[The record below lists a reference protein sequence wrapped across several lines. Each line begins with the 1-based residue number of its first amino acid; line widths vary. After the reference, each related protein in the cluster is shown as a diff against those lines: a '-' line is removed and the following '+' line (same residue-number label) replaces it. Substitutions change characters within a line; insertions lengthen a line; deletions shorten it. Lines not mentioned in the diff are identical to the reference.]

1 MLIQATAID
10 LGCHFRTKLT
20 SSELSSIRA
29 ATNIPSS
36 HVPQAIVS
44 IGPVAAQVSISVV
57 LQGDGRP
64 DEGWIV
70 PLTVK
75 FFTPGANVLNDTPT
89 YEFNLTTT
97 KSGNTAI
104 CDANGVAPGTYDI
117 AAISEHTL
125 TNVRKN
131 AVISTPETL
140 VDLGTLLEG
149 NANQDN
155 TINLYDFAVLSMSWL
170 ASKTNGGYDARADF
184 DRNGLINASDLW
196 LLSANWLRT
205 SPVQIV
211 P

>member
-10 LGCHFRTKLT
+10 LGCHFKTKLT
-20 SSELSSIRA
+20 LAELSSIRA
-29 ATNIPSS
+29 VMNIPAS
-36 HVPQAIVS
+36 HIPQAIVS
-44 IGPVAAQVSISVV
+44 IGPVAAQVTISMV

-75 FFTPGANVLNDTPT
+75 FFTPGADVLNDTPT

-104 CDANGVAPGTYDI
+104 CEANDVAPGSYDVT
-117 AAISEHTL
+117 AISESTL
-125 TNVRKN
+125 INVRKN
-131 AVISTPETL
+131 VVISAPNTY

-155 TINLYDFAVLSMSWL
+155 IIDLDDYAILSMSWL
-170 ASKTNGGYDARADF
+170 TSKSQVEFDARTDF
-184 DRNGLINASDLW
+184 DRNGLINMADLW
-196 LLSANWLRT
+196 LLAANWLRN
-205 SPVQIV
+205 SPVEIL